1 MFLSYSHAYS
11 SGNSYTEINPV
22 VSTIIISLIVLYL
35 YYIYRKVK
43 KDYEQV
49 VNNVNQFFKDNIDKR
64 LEMSLSMCIDTFRS
78 RFKNL
83 DEVEKLLNSI
93 KRRCD
98 NNEYNYSF
106 KFKKKIKKELIVIK
120 PYKK

>member
-1 MFLSYSHAYS
+1 MFLNYSHAYS
-11 SGNSYTEINPV
+11 FGNSSTEINPV

-35 YYIYRKVK
+35 YYIYRKVR

-49 VNNVNQFFKDNIDKR
+49 VNNVDQFFKDNIDKR

-78 RFKNL
+78 RFKSL

-98 NNEYNYSF
+98 NNEYNYSY
-106 KFKKKIKKELIVIK
+106 KFKKKIKK
-120 PYKK
+120 